1 MTWNLLKP
9 IFNRLMQK
17 SRSII
22 YLVFPLFL
30 DACSSTVNKE
40 PVVILDTAVPPVP
53 TLDINYLTQG
63 KGLYDRYCGSCHGE
77 DLLGEP
83 IWKQLKEDGTFPAPL
98 HDATEHTWHH
108 PDDLLLEITSQ
119 GGDPAYGGTIPGF
132 GEQLSNE
139 EIRAILEY
147 IKTSW
152 GNRRELISGG
162 LRTNNN
168 GRSKSRIMCEL
179 NKSSKASPII

>member
-1 MTWNLLKP
+1 LKP
-9 IFNRLMQK
+9 IFNRLKQN

-30 DACSSTVNKE
+30 AACSSTINKE
-40 PVVILDTAVPPVP
+40 PVVILGTAVPPVP

-77 DLLGEP
+77 DLAGEP
-83 IWKQLKEDGTFPAPL
+83 DWKQLKEGGTFPAPP
-98 HDATEHTWHH
+98 HDATGHTWHH
-108 PDDLLLEITSQ
+108 PDDLILEITSQ
-119 GGDPAYGGTIPGF
+119 GGDPAYGGTMPGF
-132 GEQLSNE
+132 GEQLSKE

-152 GNRRELISGG
+152 GEQERAYQWWI
-162 LRTNNN
+162 TNQQ
-168 GRSKSRIMCEL
+168 
-179 NKSSKASPII
+179 